1 MRNKIKTPPIEKGGS
16 KKKKILLWCAIIIVV
31 FYAIIAIAPSE
42 PQKKLT
48 YTEEIAENWE
58 VPKKEVK
65 SIVSVAKELGIKK
78 SKINIKS
85 LSEDSCTIKYLDTNL
100 TFKVKDNEVTSVK
113 KDNTVLYENDSVV
126 RMPKTIIVTQKEK
139 EQLYDW
145 TKIAVNL
152 FMNLQES
159 SDFDSIK
166 SFEFAK
172 GDNIYL
178 IKGATSV
185 DDKRVEFVA
194 SCEWT
199 GNENDTPT
207 WKDIQL
213 FPVK

>member
-1 MRNKIKTPPIEKGGS
+1 MQNKAKTPPIQKGGS

-48 YTEEIAENWE
+48 YTEEIAENWD
-58 VPKKEVK
+58 VPEKEVK

-78 SKINIKS
+78 SKIHIKS
-85 LSEDSCTIKYLDTNL
+85 LMEDSCTVKYLDTDL
-100 TFKVKDNEVTSVK
+100 TFKVKDNKVTSVK
-113 KDNTVLYENDSVV
+113 KDDTVLYENGSVV
-126 RMPKTIIVTQKEK
+126 KMPNTIIVTQKEK

-152 FMNLQES
+152 FMNLEKS

-172 GDNIYL
+172 NDNIYL

>member
-1 MRNKIKTPPIEKGGS
+1 MKNKVKTPPIEKGGS

-31 FYAIIAIAPSE
+31 FYAIIAIMPSE
-42 PQKKLT
+42 PQNKLT

-58 VPKKEVK
+58 VPEKEVK

-78 SKINIKS
+78 SKLHIKS
-85 LSEDSCTIKYLDTNL
+85 LMEDSCTVKYLDTNL
-100 TFKVKDNEVTSVK
+100 TFKVTDNKVTSVK
-113 KDNTVLYENDSVV
+113 KDDTVLYENGSVV
-126 RMPKTIIVTQKEK
+126 RMPNTIIVTQKEK

-152 FMNLQES
+152 FMNLEKS

-166 SFEFAK
+166 SFEFVK
-172 GDNIYL
+172 NDNIYL

-199 GNENDTPT
+199 GDENDTPT

>member
-1 MRNKIKTPPIEKGGS
+1 MWNKTKTPPINKGGS

-48 YTEEIAENWE
+48 YTEEIAENWD
-58 VPKKEVK
+58 VPEKEVK

-78 SKINIKS
+78 SKIHIKS
-85 LSEDSCTIKYLDTNL
+85 LMEDSCTVKYLDTDL
-100 TFKVKDNEVTSVK
+100 TFKVKDNKVTSVK
-113 KDNTVLYENDSVV
+113 KDDTVLYENGSVV
-126 RMPKTIIVTQKEK
+126 KMPNTIIVTQKEK

-152 FMNLQES
+152 FMNLEKS

-172 GDNIYL
+172 NDNIYI

>member
-1 MRNKIKTPPIEKGGS
+1 MRNKTKTPPIQKGGS
-16 KKKKILLWCAIIIVV
+16 KKKKILLWCAIIIAV
-31 FYAIIAIAPSE
+31 FYAIIAIMPSE
-42 PQKKLT
+42 PQKQLT

-58 VPKKEVK
+58 VPEKEVK

-78 SKINIKS
+78 SKIHIKS
-85 LSEDSCTIKYLDTNL
+85 LMEDSCTVKYLDTDL
-100 TFKVKDNEVTSVK
+100 TFKVNDNKVTSVK
-113 KDNTVLYENDSVV
+113 KDDTVLYENGSVV
-126 RMPKTIIVTQKEK
+126 RMPNTIIVTQKEK

-152 FMNLQES
+152 FMNLEKS

-172 GDNIYL
+172 NDNIYL

>member
-1 MRNKIKTPPIEKGGS
+1 MWNKAKTPPIQKGGS

-48 YTEEIAENWE
+48 YTEEIAENWD
-58 VPKKEVK
+58 VPEKEVK

-78 SKINIKS
+78 SKIHIKS
-85 LSEDSCTIKYLDTNL
+85 LMEDSCTVKYLDTDL
-100 TFKVKDNEVTSVK
+100 TFKVKDNKVTSVK
-113 KDNTVLYENDSVV
+113 KDDTVLYENGSVV
-126 RMPKTIIVTQKEK
+126 KMPNTIIVTQKEK

-152 FMNLQES
+152 FMNLEKS

-172 GDNIYL
+172 NDNIYL

-194 SCEWT
+194 SCEWA

>member
-1 MRNKIKTPPIEKGGS
+1 MKNKAKTPPIEKGGS

-48 YTEEIAENWE
+48 YTEEIAENWD
-58 VPKKEVK
+58 VPEKEVK

-78 SKINIKS
+78 SKIHIKS
-85 LSEDSCTIKYLDTNL
+85 LMEDSCTVKYLDTDL
-100 TFKVKDNEVTSVK
+100 TFKVKDNKVTSVK
-113 KDNTVLYENDSVV
+113 KDDTVLYENGSVV
-126 RMPKTIIVTQKEK
+126 RMPNTIIVTQKEK

-152 FMNLQES
+152 FMNLEKS

-172 GDNIYL
+172 NDNIYL

-213 FPVK
+213 FPVN

>member
-1 MRNKIKTPPIEKGGS
+1 MKNKVKTPPIEKGGS
-16 KKKKILLWCAIIIVV
+16 KKKKILLWCAIVIVA
-31 FYAIIAIAPSE
+31 FYAIIAIMPSE

-58 VPKKEVK
+58 VPEKEVK

-78 SKINIKS
+78 SKLHIKS
-85 LSEDSCTIKYLDTNL
+85 LMEDSCTVKYLDTNL
-100 TFKVKDNEVTSVK
+100 TFKVKDNKVTSVK
-113 KDNTVLYENDSVV
+113 KDDTVLYENGSVV
-126 RMPKTIIVTQKEK
+126 RMPNTIIVTQKEK

-152 FMNLQES
+152 FMNLEKS

-166 SFEFAK
+166 SFEFVK
-172 GDNIYL
+172 NDNIYL

-199 GNENDTPT
+199 GDENDTPT

>member
-1 MRNKIKTPPIEKGGS
+1 MKNKVKTPPIEKGGS

-31 FYAIIAIAPSE
+31 FYAIISIAPSE

-48 YTEEIAENWE
+48 YTEEIAENWD
-58 VPKKEVK
+58 VPEKEVK

-78 SKINIKS
+78 SKIHIKS
-85 LSEDSCTIKYLDTNL
+85 LMEDSCTVKYLDTDL
-100 TFKVKDNEVTSVK
+100 TFKVKDNKVTSVK
-113 KDNTVLYENDSVV
+113 KDDTVLYENGSVV
-126 RMPKTIIVTQKEK
+126 KMPNTIIVTQKEK

-152 FMNLQES
+152 FMNLEKT

-172 GDNIYL
+172 NDNIYL